1 MSLSDHFINPR
12 YRPLLSPTPADTLF
26 DSSRIVEI
34 AIKLDETDWDALRFQ
49 NRTVF
54 DVLMPPSCMSAPFAR
69 PFTYFPCTVS
79 IDGQAIRNVGVRK
92 KGFLGSLSETRPA
105 LKLRFNKYVCEQHLL
120 GLRSITLNNALQ
132 DPSYVRQGVAYR
144 LFANANIP
152 APRCNFAHVTVNDRD
167 LGLYVNVESIN
178 RQFLR
183 RHYVDVRGN
192 LYEGVLSDFRTHWI
206 NTFEA
211 KTNRRTNNRVD
222 LWNTAV
228 ALSVPDSS
236 VLVEAAAHVDV
247 DQFLSYWAME
257 VLLRHSDG
265 YSGFCNNFY
274 IYHDPVSDKFQFLPW
289 GVDCAMRP
297 KQPFDQQYPESVF
310 ASGLLAQRLYALP
323 QSRPSYVNRLRQ
335 LLNSVWNE
343 KSIIGEIDRMEALI
357 TAIADPTGSTGLK
370 GEIDAVRQ
378 FVLGRRQAIT
388 TELANGSPAWND
400 PLPDPPCLKIIGELS
415 ATFSTEWA
423 TAAADPFMSGTGT
436 MQAIVDG
443 APMQFGP
450 IGVSSGPDG
459 SYCML
464 NIVSQLPD
472 GTYAILLV
480 RVLSSNFK
488 SGQTLASD
496 WEIVFGELVQANPIT
511 NTVSLIGAFGIG
523 SVSFSSAGTQPGALI
538 AGMLSVQL
546 VR

>member
-12 YRPLLSPTPADTLF
+12 YRPLLSPTPGDTLF
-26 DSSRIVEI
+26 DSSRIVHI
-34 AIKLDETDWDALRFQ
+34 AIKLDETDWDTLRFQ
-49 NRTVF
+49 KRTVF

-79 IDGQAIRNVGVRK
+79 VDGQAIRNVGVRK
-92 KGFLGSLSETRPA
+92 KGFLGSLSEIKPA
-105 LKLRFNKYVCEQHLL
+105 LKLRFNKYDCEQHLL
-120 GLRSITLNNALQ
+120 GLRSITLNNAQQ
-132 DPSYVRQGVAYR
+132 DPSFLRQPIAYL
-144 LFANANIP
+144 LFANANLA
-152 APRCNFAHVTVNDRD
+152 APRCNFAHVSVNDRD

-183 RHYVDVRGN
+183 RHYVDVGGN
-192 LYEGVLSDFRTHWI
+192 LYEGVLSDFRKCWI

-211 KTNRRTNNRVD
+211 KTNRRTNSRAD
-222 LWNTAV
+222 LWQTEA
-228 ALSVPDSS
+228 ALSAPDSS
-236 VLVEAAAHVDV
+236 VLIEAAARIDI

-257 VLLRHSDG
+257 VLLKHRDG
-265 YSGFCNNFY
+265 YSAFCNNFY
-274 IYHDPVSDKFQFLPW
+274 IYHDPISDRFQFLPW
-289 GVDCAMRP
+289 GIDGAMGR
-297 KQPFDQQYPESVF
+297 QPFDQQELESVF
-310 ASGLLAQRLYALP
+310 ASGLLARRLYALP

-335 LLNSVWNE
+335 LLNSVWDE
-343 KSIIGEIDRMEALI
+343 KSIISEIDRIEALI
-357 TAIADPTGSTGLK
+357 TPIADPTGSAGLK
-370 GEIDAVRQ
+370 EEIEGVRQ

-388 TELANGSPAWND
+388 KELSNGAPAWNGS
-400 PLPDPPCLKIIGELS
+400 LLDPPCLKVIGELS

-436 MQAIVDG
+436 MQAIIDG
-443 APMQFGP
+443 APMQLGP

-459 SYCML
+459 PYCIL
-464 NIVSQLPD
+464 NIISQLPN

-480 RVLSSNFK
+480 RVLSSNFN

-511 NTVSLIGAFGIG
+511 NAVSLIGTFGIG
-523 SVSFSSAGTQPGALI
+523 NISFSSAGTQPGTLI
-538 AGMLSVQL
+538 AGSLLVQL

>member
-1 MSLSDHFINPR
+1 MSLSDHFLNPR
-12 YRPLLSPTPADTLF
+12 YRALLSPTPADTVF
-26 DSSRIVEI
+26 DSGRIIEI
-34 AIKLDETDWDALRFQ
+34 AINLDETDWDALRFQ
-49 NRTVF
+49 DRSVF

-79 IDGQAIRNVGVRK
+79 IDGRIVRNVGVRK
-92 KGFLGSLSETRPA
+92 KGFLGSLSETKPA

-120 GLRSITLNNALQ
+120 GLRSVTLNNALQ
-132 DPSYVRQGVAYR
+132 DPSYLRQTIAYR
-144 LFANANIP
+144 LFADANLP
-152 APRCNFAHVTVNDRD
+152 TPRCNFAHVTVNDRD
-167 LGLYVNVESIN
+167 LGLYVNIESIN

-183 RHYVDVRGN
+183 RHYVDGRGN

-211 KTNRRTNNRVD
+211 KTNRRTNNRTD
-222 LWNTAV
+222 LWNVAA
-228 ALSVPDSS
+228 ALSAPDSS
-236 VLVEAAAHVDV
+236 VLVEAAARVDI

-257 VLLRHSDG
+257 VLLKHSDG
-265 YSGFCNNFY
+265 YSAFCNNFY
-274 IYHDPVSDKFQFLPW
+274 IYHDPISDRFQFLPW
-289 GVDCAMRP
+289 GIDCAMRLT
-297 KQPFDQQYPESVF
+297 QPFDQQHPESVF
-310 ASGLLAQRLYALP
+310 ASGLLARRLYALP

-343 KSIIGEIDRMEALI
+343 KSIISEIDRIEALI
-357 TAIADPTGSTGLK
+357 TPIADPSGSVGLK
-370 GEIDAVRQ
+370 EKTDEVRQ
-378 FVLGRRQAIT
+378 FVLGRRQLIT
-388 TELANGSPAWND
+388 TELANGPPAWNE
-400 PLPDPPCLKIIGELS
+400 PLPDPPCLEVIGEVS
-415 ATFSTEWA
+415 ATFSTEWG
-423 TAAADPFMSGTGT
+423 TAAADPFTTGTGT
-436 MQAIVDG
+436 MQVIANG
-443 APMQFGP
+443 ASMQLGP

-472 GTYAILLV
+472 STYAILLV
-480 RVLSSNFK
+480 RVLLSNFN

-511 NTVSLIGAFGIG
+511 NTVSLIGTFGIG
-523 SVSFSSAGTQPGALI
+523 SISFSSAGTQPGASI

>member
-1 MSLSDHFINPR
+1 
-12 YRPLLSPTPADTLF
+12 
-26 DSSRIVEI
+26 
-34 AIKLDETDWDALRFQ
+34 
-49 NRTVF
+49 
-54 DVLMPPSCMSAPFAR
+54 
-69 PFTYFPCTVS
+69 
-79 IDGQAIRNVGVRK
+79 
-92 KGFLGSLSETRPA
+92 
-105 LKLRFNKYVCEQHLL
+105 
-120 GLRSITLNNALQ
+120 
-132 DPSYVRQGVAYR
+132 
-144 LFANANIP
+144 
-152 APRCNFAHVTVNDRD
+152 
-167 LGLYVNVESIN
+167 
-178 RQFLR
+178 
-183 RHYVDVRGN
+183 
-192 LYEGVLSDFRTHWI
+192 
-206 NTFEA
+206 
-211 KTNRRTNNRVD
+211 
-222 LWNTAV
+222 
-228 ALSVPDSS
+228 
-236 VLVEAAAHVDV
+236 
-247 DQFLSYWAME
+247 
-257 VLLRHSDG
+257 
-265 YSGFCNNFY
+265 
-274 IYHDPVSDKFQFLPW
+274 
-289 GVDCAMRP
+289 
-297 KQPFDQQYPESVF
+297 
-310 ASGLLAQRLYALP
+310 
-323 QSRPSYVNRLRQ
+323 
-335 LLNSVWNE
+335 VWNE
-343 KSIIGEIDRMEALI
+343 NSIIGEIDRMEALI

-443 APMQFGP
+443 ASMQFGP

-480 RVLSSNFK
+480 RVLSSNFN

-523 SVSFSSAGTQPGALI
+523 SISFSSAGTQPGVLI